1 MYVWHVLTQVHIY
14 HAHFDAHLA
23 LGTHVYLNGLFAHF
37 VLFSQHFH
45 LIESREFDVLRDLI
59 DALLADNDV
68 IREATTTT
76 TTTTTAAA
84 AAAGDAPGDA
94 TKAPL
99 DVTSGGS
106 EPVKV
111 DESIPRTKVVCDT
124 ALRPVPVEVAVLA
137 GSSSSAG
144 SSRTS
149 SPLRLPVDSVSPLK
163 VRELIAGQGAQKE
176 GSVI

>member
-1 MYVWHVLTQVHIY
+1 MYVWHVLAQVHIY

-45 LIESREFDVLRDLI
+45 LIEPREFDVLRDLI

-76 TTTTTAAA
+76 TTTTS
-84 AAAGDAPGDA
+84 AAAGEAPGDA

-111 DESIPRTKVVCDT
+111 DESIAHTKAVCDT
-124 ALRPVPVEVAVLA
+124 ALRLVPVEVAVLA